1 MAQPSEK
8 RNAHRRVKLGF
19 FTRLLILTLLAALGW
34 QLWRL
39 NDQVQLAQQERQQLQ
54 QQVQRQREEN
64 AALQE
69 DIDDGGSQ
77 EKMEEIAREELGLV
91 APGDKVFY
99 DVSN

>member
-39 NDQVQLAQQERQQLQ
+39 NDQVQLAQQERQPC
-54 QQVQRQREEN
+54 
-64 AALQE
+64 
-69 DIDDGGSQ
+69 
-77 EKMEEIAREELGLV
+77 MARMTRFSCSARNRCPTRGV
-91 APGDKVFY
+91 P
-99 DVSN
+99 S